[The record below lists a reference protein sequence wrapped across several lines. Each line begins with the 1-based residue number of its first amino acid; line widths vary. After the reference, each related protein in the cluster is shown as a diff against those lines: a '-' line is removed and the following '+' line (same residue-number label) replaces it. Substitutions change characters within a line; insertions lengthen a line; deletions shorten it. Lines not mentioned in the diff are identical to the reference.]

1 MYNTLRHCSNNICD
15 LVMCFISHNFL
26 FVCACLFFSTSRNA
40 CPGRDIARGRNGMM
54 RCMFACPRFRSTTF
68 QQPCKDML
76 HEGGNATEKKVGEWA
91 LIALFLDKHDHGTN
105 VSWWD
110 SGRIKKKHVNVMMS
124 KAMTR
129 CSMDM
134 LQYRCACAMYMCEDM
149 QMHSILKDHNHAFSF
164 ISSAFFF
171 WPRATQPRCSR
182 DMLQYRCA
190 SDMYMCE
197 DMQMHRVR
205 KDHNNAFSFIAS
217 FFPNPEQRNH
227 GHLHNDGRSCAVRQA
242 PHSPFVSTTM
252 QVQEEGDAKEEHKWT
267 LPIVSSKRWTLL
279 MRM

>member
-1 MYNTLRHCSNNICD
+1 MSW
-15 LVMCFISHNFL
+15 
-26 FVCACLFFSTSRNA
+26 
-40 CPGRDIARGRNGMM
+40 
-54 RCMFACPRFRSTTF
+54 CPR
-68 QQPCKDML
+68 QWQDVQWIC
-76 HEGGNATEKKVGEWA
+76 
-91 LIALFLDKHDHGTN
+91 
-105 VSWWD
+105 
-110 SGRIKKKHVNVMMS
+110 
-124 KAMTR
+124 
-129 CSMDM
+129 CSIDVRV
-134 LQYRCACAMYMCEDM
+134 LCEDM
-149 QMHSILKDHNHAFSF
+149 QMHSMLKDHNHAFSF

-242 PHSPFVSTTM
+242 PHSFFVSTTM
-252 QVQEEGDAKEEHKWT
+252 QVQEEGDAKEEDKWT